1 MDCILG
7 TTVVF
12 EFQRKRKCIWVSYSV
27 FVIHLQEFLSN
38 SLSSNTA
45 VSGSDTK
52 EKQQNDERSA
62 GEPRGWLNWLS
73 LGMLGAGGTADSS
86 QFAGVVSDE
95 IIKVF

>member
-1 MDCILG
+1 M
-7 TTVVF
+7 
-12 EFQRKRKCIWVSYSV
+12 
-27 FVIHLQEFLSN
+27 FVIHLSEFVSN

-45 VSGSDTK
+45 VNGSDTK

-86 QFAGVVSDE
+86 QFAGVVSDK